1 MAAKAQRDQSSAVEQ
16 WLQFVEVAVWSLEPH
31 FNGLS
36 TKYGSLRRF
45 EGFEQM
51 LQAITLANISVR
63 GGVAARN
70 FVQRN
75 PWNSGCSRTESGP
88 APRTTSQCTS
98 KVLPPFNP
106 QDLPRRSVERPKP
119 AYNNHHILP
128 Q

>member
-16 WLQFVEVAVWSLEPH
+16 WLQAVEVAVWSLEQH

-36 TKYGSLRRF
+36 TKFDGSLGRF

-51 LQAITLANISVR
+51 LQAILQSLANISV
-63 GGVAARN
+63 GGGFAASN

-75 PWNSGCSRTESGP
+75 PWNSGCSRTESSP

-106 QDLPRRSVERPKP
+106 QDLPRRSVERP
-119 AYNNHHILP
+119 NNHHILP